1 MISANMTGLTIE
13 FDLITSLLLAMV
25 VLFVGRALVSRVA
38 ILGRLNIPAPVVG
51 GGLVAVLLAL
61 ADGLLHDRLGFNLG
75 LKDTLLL
82 MFFTTVGLAADA
94 RMLVKGGPRLLLFLA
109 ISVVLIVVQ
118 NLVGIG
124 ATRVLDLHP
133 IVGLLG
139 GSITLVGGHGTGA
152 AYAGRLGETMNIQ
165 GIMELTMACA
175 TAGLVIGAVLGGP
188 VAEYLLKRYRLK
200 GPAPSAIDDTPGAA
214 DPEDDP
220 VTAQSLINTLFV
232 ILLCLAG
239 GRLLVKL
246 TSETGF
252 ILPDFVFSLLL
263 GVVIRNAS
271 TFTGA
276 FRMSET
282 TVDAI
287 GNVALSLFLVMALM
301 TMRLLDLVN
310 LAGPLMVILAAQTV
324 IIALYAILVTFRVM
338 GRSYDAA
345 IMTAGQ
351 IGFGMSSTACALAIM
366 KSVTDRH
373 GPSPLAF
380 LIVPMV
386 GAFFIDITNA
396 FIIQAYLALPLFGFS
411 P

>member
-1 MISANMTGLTIE
+1 MRTIE
-13 FDLITSLLLAMV
+13 FDLISTLLIAIA
-25 VLFVGRALVSRVA
+25 VLFVGRLLVARVPVLA
-38 ILGRLNIPAPVVG
+38 RLNIPAPVVG
-51 GGLVAVLLAL
+51 GGLMALVLAL
-61 ADGLLHDRLGFNLG
+61 VDGILNVRLGFNLG
-75 LKDTLLL
+75 LRDTLLL

-94 RMLVKGGPRLLLFLA
+94 RMLVKGGPRLLIFLA
-109 ISVVLIVVQ
+109 ISVVLIGVQ
-118 NLVGIG
+118 NAIGIT
-124 ATRVLDLHP
+124 AARLMDMHP
-133 IVGLLG
+133 VVGLLG

-152 AYAGRLGETMNIQ
+152 AYAGRLGETLNIQ

-188 VAEYLLKRYRLK
+188 LAEFLLKRYKLS
-200 GPAPSAIDDTPGAA
+200 GPSPGADA
-214 DPEDDP
+214 DADGKPDEAAADP
-220 VTAQSLINTLFV
+220 VTAHSLLNTLFV

-239 GRLLVKL
+239 GKLLVGL
-246 TSETGF
+246 LANTGF

-271 TFTGA
+271 TASGL
-276 FRMSET
+276 FRMSDA

-287 GNVALSLFLVMALM
+287 GNVALSMFLVMALM

-310 LAGPLMVILAAQTV
+310 LAGPLLVLLAVQTV
-324 IIALYAILVTFRVM
+324 VISLYAAIVTFRVM
-338 GRSYDAA
+338 GRNYDAA
-345 IMTAGQ
+345 IMAAGQ

-396 FIIQAYLALPLFGFS
+396 FIIQGYLALPMFGF
-411 P
+411 

>member
-1 MISANMTGLTIE
+1 MRTIE
-13 FDLITSLLLAMV
+13 FDLITTLLLALA
-25 VLFVGRALVSRVA
+25 VLFIGRFLVAHVPVLA
-38 ILGRLNIPAPVVG
+38 RLNIPAPVVG
-51 GGLVAVLLAL
+51 GGLMALLLAIV
-61 ADGLLHDRLGFNLG
+61 DGFLHVRLGFNLG
-75 LKDTLLL
+75 LRDTLLL

-94 RMLVKGGPRLLLFLA
+94 RMLAKGGPRLLIFLA
-109 ISVVLIVVQ
+109 LSVALIVAQ
-118 NLVGIG
+118 NAVGLT
-124 ATRVLDLHP
+124 AARLMDMHP
-133 IVGLLG
+133 VVGLLG

-188 VAEYLLKRYRLK
+188 LAEFLLRRYRLS
-200 GPAPSAIDDTPGAA
+200 GPAPDADAGADGKPDEAA
-214 DPEDDP
+214 DDP
-220 VTAQSLINTLFV
+220 ITAHSLLNTLFV

-239 GRLLVKL
+239 GKLLAGLVAN
-246 TSETGF
+246 TGF

-263 GVVIRNAS
+263 GVVIRNVSSA
-271 TFTGA
+271 TGRIPTSDA
-276 FRMSET
+276 

-287 GNVALSLFLVMALM
+287 GNVALSMFLVMALM

-310 LAGPLMVILAAQTV
+310 LAGPLLVLLALQTV
-324 IIALYAILVTFRVM
+324 LIAVFAALVTFRVM

-345 IMTAGQ
+345 IMAAGQ

-380 LIVPMV
+380 VIVPMV

-396 FIIQAYLALPLFGFS
+396 FIIQGYLALPMFGF
-411 P
+411 

>member
-1 MISANMTGLTIE
+1 MRTIE
-13 FDLITSLLLAMV
+13 FDLLTTLLVSLA
-25 VLFVGRALVSRVA
+25 VLFAGRFLVARVPVLA
-38 ILGRLNIPAPVVG
+38 RLNIPAPVVG
-51 GGLVAVLLAL
+51 GGLMALLLAVV
-61 ADGLLHDRLGFNLG
+61 DGVFHVRLGFSLG
-75 LKDTLLL
+75 LRDILLL

-94 RMLVKGGPRLLLFLA
+94 RMLAKGGPRLLIFLA
-109 ISVVLIVVQ
+109 LSVALIVAQ
-118 NLVGIG
+118 NAVGLT
-124 ATRVLDLHP
+124 AARLMDMHP
-133 IVGLLG
+133 VVGLLG

-188 VAEYLLKRYRLK
+188 LAEFLLRRYRLS
-200 GPAPSAIDDTPGAA
+200 GPAPDADAGSDGNRDEAA
-214 DPEDDP
+214 DDP
-220 VTAQSLINTLFV
+220 ISAHSLLNTLFV

-239 GRLLVKL
+239 GKLLAGLVAN
-246 TSETGF
+246 TGF

-263 GVVIRNAS
+263 GVVIRNVSSA
-271 TFTGA
+271 TG
-276 FRMSET
+276 RIPMSDA

-287 GNVALSLFLVMALM
+287 GNVALSMFLVMALM

-310 LAGPLMVILAAQTV
+310 LAGPLLVLLAVQTV
-324 IIALYAILVTFRVM
+324 LITFFAALVTFRVM

-345 IMTAGQ
+345 IMAAGQ

-380 LIVPMV
+380 VIVPMV

-396 FIIQAYLALPLFGFS
+396 FIIQGYLALPMFGF
-411 P
+411 

>member
-1 MISANMTGLTIE
+1 MRTIE
-13 FDLITSLLLAMV
+13 FDLLTTLLVSLA
-25 VLFVGRALVSRVA
+25 VLFAGRFLVARVPVLA
-38 ILGRLNIPAPVVG
+38 RLNIPAPVVG
-51 GGLVAVLLAL
+51 GGLMALLLAVV
-61 ADGLLHDRLGFNLG
+61 DGVFHVRLGFSLG
-75 LKDTLLL
+75 LRNILLL

-94 RMLVKGGPRLLLFLA
+94 RMLAKGGPRLLIFLA
-109 ISVVLIVVQ
+109 LSVALIVAQ
-118 NLVGIG
+118 NAVGLT
-124 ATRVLDLHP
+124 AARLMDMHP
-133 IVGLLG
+133 VVGLLG

-188 VAEYLLKRYRLK
+188 LAEFLLRRYRLS
-200 GPAPSAIDDTPGAA
+200 GPAPDAATGADGKPDDAA
-214 DPEDDP
+214 DDP
-220 VTAQSLINTLFV
+220 ITAQSLLNTLFV

-239 GRLLVKL
+239 GKLLAGLVAN
-246 TSETGF
+246 TGF

-263 GVVIRNAS
+263 GVVIRNVSSA
-271 TFTGA
+271 TG
-276 FRMSET
+276 RIPMSDA

-287 GNVALSLFLVMALM
+287 GNVALSMFLVMALM

-310 LAGPLMVILAAQTV
+310 LAGPLLVLLAVQTV
-324 IIALYAILVTFRVM
+324 LITFFAALVTFRVM

-345 IMTAGQ
+345 IMAAGQ

-380 LIVPMV
+380 VIVPMV

-396 FIIQAYLALPLFGFS
+396 FIIQGYLALPMFGF
-411 P
+411 

>member
-1 MISANMTGLTIE
+1 MRTIE
-13 FDLITSLLLAMV
+13 FDLISTLLVSLV
-25 VLFVGRALVSRVA
+25 VLFIGRFLVSRVA
-38 ILGRLNIPAPVVG
+38 VLARLNIPAPVVG
-51 GGLVAVLLAL
+51 GGLMALLLAL
-61 ADGLLHDRLGFNLG
+61 VDGFFHVRLGFGLG
-75 LKDTLLL
+75 LRDTLLL

-94 RMLVKGGPRLLLFLA
+94 RMLVKGGPRLLIFLA
-109 ISVVLIVVQ
+109 ISVVLIVAQ
-118 NLVGIG
+118 NAIG
-124 ATRVLDLHP
+124 VTAARLMDMHP
-133 IVGLLG
+133 VVGLLG

-152 AYAGRLGETMNIQ
+152 AYAGRLGETMNLQ

-188 VAEYLLKRYRLK
+188 LAELLLKRHRLS
-200 GPAPSAIDDTPGAA
+200 GPAPGADA
-214 DPEDDP
+214 DADGKADEAENDP
-220 VTAQSLINTLFV
+220 ITASSLLNTLFV

-239 GRLLVKL
+239 GKLLAGLVA
-246 TSETGF
+246 STGF

-263 GVVIRNAS
+263 GVVVRNAS
-271 TFTGA
+271 TATGL
-276 FRMSET
+276 FRMSGT
-282 TVDAI
+282 TVDAL
-287 GNVALSLFLVMALM
+287 GTVALSMFLVMALM

-310 LAGPLMVILAAQTV
+310 LAGPLLVLLAVQTV
-324 IIALYAILVTFRVM
+324 AIALFAALVTFQVM

-345 IMTAGQ
+345 IMAAGQ

-396 FIIQAYLALPLFGFS
+396 FIIQGYLALPMFGF
-411 P
+411 